1 MYQHT
6 VSAVPSLQVPAF
18 LWFGFPGPAAQL
30 GSEKLALSVPHFIVY
45 SIPCFVKPHVQSL
58 PRLHKTHILQYLR
71 RSMTQQP
78 QVKHANRTRA
88 QPGLRVCQTELTGK
102 GNNLTTFYTGTPS
115 RRASLLPIPNTL
127 LKQAQSLSKSTNL
140 QTLCDDYNCAPRQIA
155 PLQTYN
161 SEDCFKP

>member
-1 MYQHT
+1 MLHKSAPRSCLVSIFRLLLYQTT

-30 GSEKLALSVPHFIVY
+30 GSEGLALSVPHFLVCF
-45 SIPCFVKPHVQSL
+45 IPCFVKPHVQSL
-58 PRLHKTHILQYLR
+58 PRLHKTHILRYLR

-78 QVKHANRTRA
+78 QFKHADRARA

-115 RRASLLPIPNTL
+115 DLCRCYPYPTCFSNKPNL
-127 LKQAQSLSKSTNL
+127 
-140 QTLCDDYNCAPRQIA
+140 
-155 PLQTYN
+155 
-161 SEDCFKP
+161 